1 MPELPEV
8 EAVCRKLR
16 RDLPGARIRRARLLR
31 AAEPGL
37 EKRLRNRRIEGVERR
52 GKNVLIRLEGAGTLR
67 VHLKMTGNLYVR
79 PDGAGL
85 PPTARAWFALD
96 GGRRLVFDD
105 PRALGRIELL
115 SEPELER
122 LCASLGPEPLSSAF
136 SPEYLKEAARRS
148 RQPVKLFLLDQG
160 KIAGLGNIYA
170 AEALHRAGI
179 HPRRPA
185 NRLANQ
191 RLERLHGAIVAV
203 LDLAV
208 QSACNAYRGPGR
220 YDSAETFPVAV
231 YGREGLPC
239 PACRRPIR
247 RIVQAGRSTYY
258 CPGCQR

>member
-16 RDLPGARIRRARLLR
+16 RDLLGARIRRARLLR

-37 EKRLRNRRIEGVERR
+37 EKRLRNRRIADVERR
-52 GKNVLIRLEGAGTLR
+52 GKNVLIRLGRDSVLR

-79 PDGAGL
+79 ADGAGL
-85 PPTARAWFALD
+85 PGTARAWFELA

-115 SEPELER
+115 SEAELES
-122 LCASLGPEPLSSAF
+122 LSASLGPEPLSPAF
-136 SPEYLKEAARRS
+136 TAEYLTAVARRS
-148 RQPVKLFLLDQG
+148 RQAVKLFLLDQS

-185 NRLANQ
+185 NRLGEK
-191 RLERLHGAIVAV
+191 RLKRLRQAIVAV
-203 LDLAV
+203 LELAV